1 MALQCCKF
9 GCILFSISFE
19 ALIVHC
25 VVDGGHGFTA
35 INELK
40 RAFSLSLKGRLGPR
54 LLTALEAP
62 VKSLG
67 WRYELTC
74 VTINL
79 NMVFDLKA
87 ALSTYDLS

>member
-1 MALQCCKF
+1 M
-9 GCILFSISFE
+9 FSISFE

-35 INELK
+35 IK
-40 RAFSLSLKGRLGPR
+40 KPAFSLSLKGRLGPR
-54 LLTALEAP
+54 LLAALEAP

-79 NMVFDLKA
+79 IMVFDLKA